1 MRGLTIGRVARQ
13 AGVGVETV
21 RFYERRG
28 LIDEPPRRQSGYRQ
42 FPEETVRRIRF
53 IKRAQELGFSL
64 KEIKE
69 LLALRLDSR
78 AKCEDVLKRA
88 ESKIA
93 EIEDKIRSL
102 QAMKDALAGLLE
114 ACNGRGPA
122 SKCPILESLDGE
134 VKS

>member
-64 KEIKE
+64 REIKE
-69 LLALRLDSR
+69 LLALLDVPVVLRRVDVPPADASSR
-78 AKCEDVLKRA
+78 RQHGNA
-88 ESKIA
+88 
-93 EIEDKIRSL
+93 
-102 QAMKDALAGLLE
+102 AGSTRP
-114 ACNGRGPA
+114 GR
-122 SKCPILESLDGE
+122 DT
-134 VKS
+134 